1 MKYISKIIIITIII
15 TTTLICKENLNK
27 TLAYPYTIKNTTLFY
42 EEDNIKLSEN
52 IKLYLEDIDDLLIPN
67 TSFNYSEIL
76 TDNYDFLI
84 HFATDYILKHQEI
97 YSNQIVMLELHKY
110 MTKDGYQEQTDKYI
124 AIDEIY
130 KITDKYFGVTNF
142 EIINDNINIIDNK
155 ISLID
160 YENSYFE
167 LPINEV
173 VVEKSN
179 ETVKAK
185 VYYDNNSCHLYT
197 FENINNVL
205 KIKNIEVLS
214 WKKQ

>member
-1 MKYISKIIIITIII
+1 MKYISKIIIITLII

-42 EEDNIKLSEN
+42 EE
-52 IKLYLEDIDDLLIPN
+52 
-67 TSFNYSEIL
+67 
-76 TDNYDFLI
+76 
-84 HFATDYILKHQEI
+84 
-97 YSNQIVMLELHKY
+97 
-110 MTKDGYQEQTDKYI
+110 
-124 AIDEIY
+124 
-130 KITDKYFGVTNF
+130 
-142 EIINDNINIIDNK
+142 DNINIIDNK

-179 ETVKAK
+179 ETVTAK